1 MRTDIGQYLERRWR
15 ALHTAA
21 RVIFVQRDV
30 ARASL
35 EVAIYDCRS
44 RDVSMEAMESALYT
58 QLQQQHG
65 PWSTALRAQLLASV
79 KPVVHLADLRPT
91 LLQDEWKK
99 LTLAEQTLLRGV
111 YDQRG
116 SVLVNAATAQ
126 QTPTQW
132 FREFTLVHVELF
144 HRLQTALPDESYVWP
159 SNHVELTRL
168 ILCLAFDYEAED
180 AQLVLEALLMGDPP
194 AQAFY
199 QRMIALV
206 SELDAHFHDL
216 PPLPEPQAMPEFAKR
231 ARREVY
237 VAIAFV
243 FAILGALAYIVWL
256 VTR

>member
-1 MRTDIGQYLERRWR
+1 MHTALAPFLERRWR

-35 EVAIYDCRS
+35 EVAIYYCRP
-44 RDVSMEAMESALYT
+44 RDLSEEAIESALYN

-65 PWSTALRAQLLASV
+65 PWSMALRAQLLASV
-79 KPVVHLADLRPT
+79 KPVVQLADLRPT
-91 LLQDEWKK
+91 LLHDEWKK

-111 YDQRG
+111 YDERR
-116 SVLVNAATAQ
+116 SVLEKAATAQ

-144 HRLQTALPDESYVWP
+144 QRLQMALPDESHVWP

-168 ILCLAFDYEAED
+168 ILCLSFGYEAED
-180 AQLVLEALLMGDPP
+180 AQLVLESLLLGDPP
-194 AQAFY
+194 SQAFY
-199 QRMIALV
+199 QRMIALI
-206 SELDAHFHDL
+206 SELDAHFHGL
-216 PPLPEPQAMPEFAKR
+216 PPLPKPQAMQTLVKR

-243 FAILGALAYIVWL
+243 FASIGALAYIIWL